1 MRVVSARP
9 TLIVEGC
16 DSCRGSIDTEESRF
30 GETDTKKRANEIDE
44 YSNEGHQRGVLR
56 VRGAYEKPRAS
67 VGTKKEGFGMTR
79 RRALNSRPCIGA
91 YAQWPSHPI
100 PFVLTTTTLSKTA
113 HV

>member
-9 TLIVEGC
+9 TLMLEGG

-44 YSNEGHQRGVLR
+44 YSNEGHQRVLR

-67 VGTKKEGFGMTR
+67 DLELIAQQVVVAFRAPHERLSHWLAHLAHDAAGRQDEG
-79 RRALNSRPCIGA
+79 RARCS
-91 YAQWPSHPI
+91 
-100 PFVLTTTTLSKTA
+100 
-113 HV
+113 